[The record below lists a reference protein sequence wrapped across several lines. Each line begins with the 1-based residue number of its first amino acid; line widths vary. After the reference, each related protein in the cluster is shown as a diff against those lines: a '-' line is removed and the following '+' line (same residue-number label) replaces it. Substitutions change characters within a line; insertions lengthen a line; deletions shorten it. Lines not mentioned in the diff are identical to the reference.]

1 MSDFSKESIQRAKDE
16 VTLQKLISN
25 IPVEKIRYTS
35 KNREMVKRRLL
46 KRLFENAYS
55 INKEPFIYFL
65 FN

>member
-1 MSDFSKESIQRAKDE
+1 MSDFSKESIQRAKE
-16 VTLQKLISN
+16 SKVTKIN
-25 IPVEKIRYTS
+25 IKYTRRKIRYTS